1 MKRQIV
7 IALLLAG
14 VALASCS
21 VEHHLQQSEN
31 HINKAKAKGFKPTR
45 ETDTTY
51 ITKIDSVWNDRTQTF
66 IKYSVITDTV
76 YTEREVYKYMTRQE
90 RKHLRDSAAFALKT
104 LKENNDFALKMKAK
118 ENKALKTELAKERQ
132 KSKQIDDV
140 EDTKQAEARNV
151 WLSLLF
157 GLIAFIVVLLVL
169 KYIRN
174 AYN

>member
-1 MKRQIV
+1 MKKQIL
-7 IALLLAG
+7 IALLLAS
-14 VALASCS
+14 ASCS
-21 VEHHLQQSEN
+21 VEHHLQQSEK
-31 HINKAKAKGFKPTR
+31 HVNKAKTKGFKPTR
-45 ETDTTY
+45 EIDTTY

-76 YTEREVYKYMTRQE
+76 YTEREVYKYMSRQE
-90 RKHLRDSAAFALKT
+90 RKHLRDSAAAALRK
-104 LKENNDFALKMKAK
+104 LKEENDFALKMKDK
-118 ENKALKTELAKERQ
+118 ENKALKVELAKERQ

-157 GLIAFIVVLLVL
+157 GLIAFIVVLFVL